1 MRLRGCLRPPH
12 RLKETR
18 LKTQLA
24 TALMGL
30 ALTIAPAAGRAAAP
44 LANES
49 LAGAEDVVAFWREA
63 GPGMWFAKDPE
74 FDRRFRERFADLYA
88 AAKGGM
94 LGYWQRTATGSLGLI
109 LLLDQYPRNS
119 FRGTPAMYATDA
131 DARRAADIAI
141 AAGHDREV
149 EPGLQVFM
157 YLPFGHSES
166 LVDQD
171 RAVELVRRLG
181 EPELSHAMRH
191 RDIIRQFGR
200 FPHRNPILGR
210 AMRPEE
216 QRYLDNGG
224 YSG

>member
-1 MRLRGCLRPPH
+1 M
-12 RLKETR
+12 
-18 LKTQLA
+18 KTQFA
-24 TALMGL
+24 AALIGL
-30 ALTIAPAAGRAAAP
+30 ALAIPPAAGHAAGPVARD
-44 LANES
+44 S
-49 LAGAEDVVAFWREA
+49 LKGAEDVVAFWREA
-63 GPGMWFAKDPE
+63 GPGMWFAKDRE

-94 LGYWQRTATGSLGLI
+94 LEHWQRTATGSLGLI

-166 LVDQD
+166 LADQD

-181 EPELSHAMRH
+181 EPDLSHAMRH

-210 AMRPEE
+210 TMRPEE

-224 YSG
+224 YAG